1 MRYIQEVHGYSERRA
16 CHVIC
21 VNRCTA
27 RRVPAGDRD
36 AALRQRLRELAVERR
51 RFGVLRLHILLRRE
65 GLVHNHKRT
74 ERIYREENLSLRLR
88 QRKKRP
94 SHLRVVYPGPS
105 GPDQHWSLDFMS
117 DALMNGRR
125 IRILTIVDLWD
136 RSSPAL
142 EVDVSL
148 PGQRV
153 VRVLE
158 TLRQQGYL
166 PRRLRTDNGP
176 EFTGKALDAWARE
189 HGVQLEFTRPGK
201 PMDNGHIESFN
212 GRLRDECL
220 NQNVF
225 LSLADARDTL
235 ENWRRDYNRKRPH
248 SALNWMTP
256 EEFRTNNQPCNP
268 TGITNSEVV
277 YSMG

>member
-1 MRYIQEVHGYSERRA
+1 MRYVQEAHEYSERRA
-16 CHVIC
+16 CRVLC
-21 VNRCTA
+21 VNRCTV
-27 RRVPAGDRD
+27 RRAPDEDRD
-36 AALRQRLRELAVERR
+36 AVLRQRLRELAEERR
-51 RFGVLRLHILLRRE
+51 RFGALRLHIMLRRE
-65 GLVHNHKRT
+65 GLVQNHKRT

-88 QRKKRP
+88 QHKKRP
-94 SHLRVVYPGPS
+94 SHLRIVHVGPS
-105 GPDQHWSLDFMS
+105 GPDQQWSLDFMS

-125 IRILTIVDLWD
+125 IRVLTIVDLWD

-142 EVDVSL
+142 EIDVSL

-158 TLRQQGYL
+158 KLRLQGRL

-176 EFTGKALDAWARE
+176 EFTGKALDAWAQA
-189 HGVQLEFTRPGK
+189 HGVRLEFIRPGK

-225 LSLADARDTL
+225 LSLADARDTI
-235 ENWRRDYNRKRPH
+235 ESWRQDYNRQRPH

-256 EEFRTNNQPCNP
+256 EEFRKTHKPSKPMGATNP
-268 TGITNSEVV
+268 EVA